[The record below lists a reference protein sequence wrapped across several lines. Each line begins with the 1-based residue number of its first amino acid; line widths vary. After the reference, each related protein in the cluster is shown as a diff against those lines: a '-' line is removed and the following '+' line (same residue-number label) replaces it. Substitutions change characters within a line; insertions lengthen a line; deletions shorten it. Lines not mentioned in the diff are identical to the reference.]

1 MSNSLLVHTQDV
13 RQFDFLRW
21 SWEGDRAVA
30 FIKRQKR
37 HFHCPTCHSSNVTA
51 TEVGDRTIQGLPL
64 GRRQFWLQVTMHR
77 LKCHDCGAFRM
88 EQLPFISTDHIHVTR
103 QLERSL
109 VELRAEMSISA
120 VAKYYGV
127 DWKTVKNA
135 EKRCLQRRYRTI
147 RLKNVRIIGIDEIH
161 VGHKKYKTI
170 VRDLEHGSVL
180 HVGDG
185 KGGDAL
191 KGFRRRLSSSKAAIR
206 AVAMDMSSG
215 YAAWVRETLP
225 DAEIVFDHFHL
236 IKLMNERVD
245 KVRRRTVAALEE
257 DESKALKK
265 SDSSC

>member
-21 SWEGDRAVA
+21 SWEDGRAVA
-30 FIKRQKR
+30 FITRQQR
-37 HFHCPTCHSSNVTA
+37 HFRCPTCHSGNVTS
-51 TEVGDRTIQGLPL
+51 TKVDERTIQGLPL
-64 GRRQFWLQVTMHR
+64 GRRQCHLHVTMHR
-77 LKCHDCGAFRM
+77 IKCHDCGAFRM
-88 EQLPFISTDHIHVTR
+88 EPLPFISSDHARITR

-127 DWKTVKNA
+127 DWKTVKSA

-147 RLKNVRIIGIDEIH
+147 PLKDVRTIGIDEIY

-170 VRDLEHGSVL
+170 VRDLEHGQVL

-191 KGFRRRLSSSKAAIR
+191 KGFWRRLSSSKATIR

-215 YAAWVRETLP
+215 YAAWVREKLP

-236 IKLMNERVD
+236 IQLMNERVD